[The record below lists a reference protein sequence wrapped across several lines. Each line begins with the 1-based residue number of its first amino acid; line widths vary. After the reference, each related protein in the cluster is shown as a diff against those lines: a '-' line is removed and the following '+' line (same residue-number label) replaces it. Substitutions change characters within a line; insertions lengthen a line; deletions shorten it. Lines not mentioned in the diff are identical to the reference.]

1 LLNVLGSRQLIESAQ
16 VACQHLGIVADELLE
31 KNIQFFKGYEGQ
43 LAKLKMEDY
52 EQRRLHKMRT
62 LL

>member
-1 LLNVLGSRQLIESAQ
+1 MIESAQ

-31 KNIQFFKGYEGQ
+31 KNMQFFKGYEGQ